1 MPTTTRPV
9 ARAERAGQLS
19 DSSALAARAADN
31 GPLRIGMVAPPWYEL
46 PPTGYGGTEAVVAA
60 LADQLVGR
68 GYYIVLVGAG
78 QHRTR
83 ATRFHATFDVP
94 PSQRLGMSLPE
105 VLHAAAAEQVL
116 GSAELDLV
124 HDHSLAGPLLAAG
137 RAVPTVVTMHGPVDD
152 ELGRYVAAIG
162 TAVNVVAISH
172 AQRRRNAALNWVGT
186 VHNAIDVGSFP
197 WRARKGD
204 YVAWLGR
211 FAAEK
216 GAHLAIEA
224 ARSARRPIVLAGK
237 CNEPAE
243 RDYFARQIRPRLGAG
258 VRYLGEA
265 GTAAKRELLARARA
279 LLFPVQWEEPFGMVM
294 IEAMACGTPVVALR
308 RGSVPEVVADGVSG
322 VIVDHPTQLP
332 AAIAAAERIDPASCR
347 AYARSHFDLPIMAA
361 GYERVYRA
369 VLNPVKG
376 PPLKDPPG
384 TAPPLGGAADGLG
397 VNGGAGRVDGAGR
410 LSGRFVA

>member
-1 MPTTTRPV
+1 
-9 ARAERAGQLS
+9 
-19 DSSALAARAADN
+19 
-31 GPLRIGMVAPPWYEL
+31 MVAPPWYEL

-60 LADQLVGR
+60 LADQLAGR
-68 GYYIVLVGAG
+68 GYHIVLVGSG
-78 QHRTR
+78 RHRTR
-83 ATRFHATFDVP
+83 AACFHATFDQP
-94 PSQRLGMSLPE
+94 PSQRLGMSMPE
-105 VLHAAAAEQVL
+105 LLHAAAAEQVL
-116 GSAELDLV
+116 ARAELDLV

-152 ELGRYVAAIG
+152 ELGRYVAALG
-162 TAVNVVAISH
+162 GAVHVVAISN
-172 AQRRRNAALNWVGT
+172 AQRRGNAALNWVGT

-197 WRARKGD
+197 CRARKGD

-243 RDYFARQIRPRLGAG
+243 RDYFARQIKPRLGAG
-258 VRYLGEA
+258 VRYIGEA
-265 GTAAKRELLARARA
+265 GAAAKRELLAGARA

-308 RGSVPEVVADGVSG
+308 RGSVPEVVADGLCG
-322 VIVDHPTQLP
+322 VVVDHPAQLP
-332 AAIAAAERIDPASCR
+332 AAIAGAEHIDPASCR
-347 AYARSHFDLPIMAA
+347 AYARSHFDLPIMAT
-361 GYERVYRA
+361 GYERIYRA

-376 PPLKDPPG
+376 PPLRDPPVSG
-384 TAPPLGGAADGLG
+384 PALSGAAKGAAKGPAEDNCVRGA
-397 VNGGAGRVDGAGR
+397 AGRLDGTGA